1 MKKWLELTLVEY
13 PFIELIF
20 VWVGIG
26 ILALILNFIINLLL
40 DYISEKKR
48 IQVKLI
54 RSISIGLSIPVVGV
68 WLWYSSYNNPFNE
81 FKLIINSRT
90 AVGYINKAGQTSDIV
105 EYNNDRSSKEVY
117 SYYYEFSFYDTN
129 GRAFTGFGTEN
140 GFIPEYLEDLNI
152 RPHQVIVEYLPDD
165 PGVNRVRGMPS
176 SRKTI
181 YEWLRFPILIGVLI
195 FLVCIIIAIPIIKG
209 GLKDYQN
216 DLIHLKKLS
225 NSNFKNE

>member
-1 MKKWLELTLVEY
+1 MKKWLEHIFDQYQL
-13 PFIELIF
+13 IELMF

-40 DYISEKKR
+40 DSISEKKR
-48 IQVKLI
+48 IQVNLI
-54 RSISIGLSIPVVGV
+54 RSVSIGLAIPIVGV

-81 FKLIINSRT
+81 LKLIINSKA
-90 AVGYINKAGQTSDIV
+90 AVGYINKAEQTSDIV

-140 GFIPEYLEDLNI
+140 GFIPEYLEDLNS
-152 RPHQVIVEYLPDD
+152 RPYQVIVEYLPDD

-181 YEWLRFPILIGVLI
+181 YEWLRYPILIGVI
-195 FLVCIIIAIPIIKG
+195 VFSVCISIAIPIIKG
-209 GLKDYQN
+209 GFKDYQI
-216 DLIHLKKLS
+216 DLIRLKRLKQ
-225 NSNFKNE
+225 